1 MGTIKIK
8 NLSTLTDDAAISR
21 VSWYM
26 LKTPASVKSAI
37 ICPYA
42 GAHKVKIT
50 KRGNTYTVTDVE
62 DQQTHERMI
71 EYGGDCSNSS
81 RQI

>member
-8 NLSTLTDDAAISR
+8 NLSTLTDEAVLYR
-21 VSWYM
+21 VADYESGEIVG
-26 LKTPASVKSAI
+26 AE
-37 ICPYA
+37 CPYD
-42 GAHKVKIT
+42 GAHRVNIT
-50 KRGNTYTVTDVE
+50 KRGNTFTVTDVE